1 MGTNRT
7 SKEEKER
14 KAAEKL
20 EKKLARRMSKRISSI
35 ELERN
40 EEPIL
45 EKLPKKVLIVCEGEN
60 TEPSYFKQL
69 ASFYKLTFIDTK
81 NIIGTGYTQKRVVE
95 EAEKLEEAERLSS
108 RDNFD
113 EVWCVFDHD
122 PKPDNPTQSQNFNAA
137 IVMAESKGFKVAY
150 SNEAFE
156 FWIIL
161 HFEDHQGAA
170 MDRRLYYDKINS
182 YLKEHNLEYNEES
195 KFITLEIFEVLQAID
210 VKTGK
215 ARQDLAVERAQKIH
229 ERFVKDDPSR
239 SNPAAEQSSTT
250 IFKMIERFIL
260 KPK

>member
-14 KAAEKL
+14 KAAEKRA
-20 EKKLARRMSKRISSI
+20 KKESRRLHKRTSVEI
-35 ELERN
+35 ERN
-40 EEPIL
+40 EESTL

-60 TEPSYFKQL
+60 TEPSYFKEL
-69 ASFYKLTFIDTK
+69 ASFYKLTFIEKK
-81 NIIGTGYTQKRVVE
+81 NIRGTGYTQKRVVE
-95 EAEKLEEAERLSS
+95 EAERLAQE
-108 RDNFD
+108 DDYD
-113 EVWCVFDHD
+113 EIWCVFDHD

-137 IVMAESKGFKVAY
+137 IEMAESRDFKVAY
-150 SNEAFE
+150 SNQAFE

-170 MDRRLYYDKINS
+170 MDRGLYYDKINN
-182 YLKEHNLEYNEES
+182 YLKEYNLEYDKDS
-195 KFITLEIFEVLQAID
+195 KKITPHIFAIFQTVD

-215 ARQDLAVERAQKIH
+215 IRQDLAVERAKKIYD
-229 ERFVKDDPSR
+229 RFTEEDPSR
-239 SNPAAEQSSTT
+239 SNPAAEESSTT

>member
-7 SKEEKER
+7 SKEEKEK

-20 EKKLARRMSKRISSI
+20 EKKLARRMSKRTSSI

-81 NIIGTGYTQKRVVE
+81 NIIGTGYTQKRLVE
-95 EAEKLEEAERLSS
+95 EAEKLNAE
-108 RDNFD
+108 DDYD

-122 PKPDNPTQSQNFNAA
+122 PKLDNPIQSQNFNAA
-137 IVMAESKGFKVAY
+137 IAIAEAKGFKVSY

-170 MDRRLYYDKINS
+170 MDRRLYYDKING

-210 VKTGK
+210 VRTGK
-215 ARQDLAVERAQKIH
+215 IRQDLAVERAKKIH
-229 ERFVKDDPSR
+229 ERFVKDDPRR
-239 SNPAAEQSSTT
+239 SNPAKEQSSTT
-250 IFKMIERFIL
+250 VFKMIERFIL

>member
-7 SKEEKER
+7 NKEEKEK
-14 KAAEKL
+14 KAAEKRAKR
-20 EKKLARRMSKRISSI
+20 EARRMSKRLPI

-161 HFEDHQGAA
+161 HFEDHQGSA
-170 MDRRLYYDKINS
+170 MDRGLYYDKIND
-182 YLKEHNLEYNEES
+182 YLKEHKLEYNKES
-195 KFITLEIFEVLQAID
+195 KIITPEIFEVLQAID

-229 ERFVKDDPSR
+229 ERFEKDDLSR

-250 IFKMIERFIL
+250 VFKMIERFIL

>member
-14 KAAEKL
+14 KSAEKL
-20 EKKLARRMSKRISSI
+20 VKKLARRMSKRPAID
-35 ELERN
+35 LERN

-60 TEPSYFKQL
+60 TEPSYFREL
-69 ASFYKLTFIDTK
+69 ASFYKLTFIDKK
-81 NIIGTGYTQKRVVE
+81 NIVGTGYTQKRIVE
-95 EAEKLEEAERLSS
+95 EAEKLSKE
-108 RDNFD
+108 DNYG

-122 PKPDNPTQSQNFNAA
+122 PKPDNTTQTQNFNAA
-137 IVMAESKGFKVAY
+137 IVMAEARGFKVAY
-150 SNEAFE
+150 SNEDFE

-161 HFEDHQGAA
+161 HFEAHQGAA
-170 MDRRLYYDKINS
+170 MDRSLYYDKINE
-182 YLKEHNLEYNEES
+182 YLKEHSLEYNKDS
-195 KFITLEIFEVLQAID
+195 KIITPEIFEVLQAID

-215 ARQDLAVERAQKIH
+215 VRQDLAVQRAKKIYKG
-229 ERFVKDDPSR
+229 FVENNPNR

-250 IFKMIERFIL
+250 VFKMIERFIL